1 MHEDMCLCH
10 DFQDTGT
17 QNFNLL
23 NVTLVNDSAAAV
35 KIYFE
40 KKKKRRK
47 KNSDYCCASELIV
60 FKDRLFIH
68 VECHL
73 VFNKQSGQLQCYM

>member
-10 DFQDTGT
+10 DFQGTGP

-40 KKKKRRK
+40 KKKKK
-47 KNSDYCCASELIV
+47 KTLITV
-60 FKDRLFIH
+60 
-68 VECHL
+68 VHL
-73 VFNKQSGQLQCYM
+73 SSSCLKTDSSSM

>member
-1 MHEDMCLCH
+1 MCLCH

-40 KKKKRRK
+40 KKKEERK
-47 KNSDYCCASELIV
+47 TLITV
-60 FKDRLFIH
+60 
-68 VECHL
+68 VHL
-73 VFNKQSGQLQCYM
+73 SSSCLKTDSSSM

>member
-40 KKKKRRK
+40 EKKKKK
-47 KNSDYCCASELIV
+47 EKL
-60 FKDRLFIH
+60 
-68 VECHL
+68 
-73 VFNKQSGQLQCYM
+73 

>member
-1 MHEDMCLCH
+1 MGNENYWEIILSVGMSFYFGPDNVCMKTCV
-10 DFQDTGT
+10 FVMTFRT

-40 KKKKRRK
+40 KKRKRK
-47 KNSDYCCASELIV
+47 L
-60 FKDRLFIH
+60 
-68 VECHL
+68 
-73 VFNKQSGQLQCYM
+73 